1 MSDRP
6 PSAAEALYPNLR
18 QQLPERP
25 VQQQRGSV
33 ADAMFPHLVPPK
45 PTDPYHESYLRF
57 MKAMGLVP
65 VDEGK
70 R

>member
-1 MSDRP
+1 MIGRP

-25 VQQQRGSV
+25 TQQQRGSV
-33 ADAMFPHLVPPK
+33 ADAMFPHLVPK
-45 PTDPYHESYLRF
+45 PPPAPLDAHSYQWALALAHGWR
-57 MKAMGLVP
+57 
-65 VDEGK
+65 